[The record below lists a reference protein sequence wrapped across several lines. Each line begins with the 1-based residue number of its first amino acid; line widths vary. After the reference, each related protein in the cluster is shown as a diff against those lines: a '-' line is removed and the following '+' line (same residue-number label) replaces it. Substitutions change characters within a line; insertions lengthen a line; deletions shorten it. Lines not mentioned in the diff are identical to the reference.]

1 MDGSLGEIL
10 SNTLSP
16 VQETRQNATQRLEQ
30 AAKENFPEFVSALS
44 TVLSKEDAPESV
56 RNAAGLVL
64 KNTLSAQDY
73 TRYEE
78 QKARWFSL
86 DPSLRSQA
94 KAMTLQTLHSPVS
107 SARRVAGQAVAEMA
121 RVELPENQWPELIPV
136 LLANVNESPAEAVG
150 LKDATIQAIG
160 YLCESVSDAVLSPHL
175 NSILT
180 AVVRGIASDQEAS
193 VQYSALTALYNAFPF
208 IESNFTREHER
219 NYIMQVV
226 CEATQHPS
234 PTVKIA
240 AFSNL
245 VRAMQLYYAYMSPY
259 MQKALFGLTIQ
270 GMQSEEE
277 GVALQA
283 IEFWATVCDCE
294 YDLDLDAQERA
305 LAGEDGS
312 GEGGEGVQ
320 NYRFA
325 AQAYGDIATV
335 LLWLLTQQDE
345 DADEDEWGKAMAA
358 ATCLSLFANT
368 IHDAAVPPVVSFVET
383 NIQSSSWNLREA
395 AVMAFGSIL
404 EGPTPERLASLVNDA
419 LPLLVSMVQDPVV
432 AVKDSAAWTLGRV
445 CEHMMRQLD
454 PNSQVPPVVGAL
466 IQGLGDSPRVST
478 NCSYGIM
485 CLADSLSHIS
495 SDAAKEH
502 GGRSERAWAL
512 TPFYESLLTALSAV
526 CDRPGNEGNCRTA
539 AFEAIAAL
547 VRGAPDSTVNLLATV
562 LTSML
567 GRLDGSVERGTAQV
581 VGMDDRLALQDLQSS
596 LCGVISEVT
605 RRVGGDLGESGA
617 DRVMHS
623 LLALIRPSNK
633 DTFSSPVMED
643 AMLAVGSVI
652 QGVGPG
658 FSRYLDSFLP
668 ILYSALHHW
677 KDLELYRIAVGLVG
691 DLSRALGPGLSVASD
706 ALMSLLM
713 QALASPMV
721 DGSVKPSIL
730 AVFGVVALALGA
742 LFEPYLDTVMIS
754 ALQGASTFPS
764 SYDDPLQV
772 AYACEVREALIECLT
787 SVLQGLRGDGKAAL
801 LQNYISAWFNWL
813 KQLTQEPPSSPTRT
827 SEILYGVVGLLGD
840 IAEAFP
846 RGEVSSLLSQPWVDQ
861 WIREARAF
869 RDPQGLYKSKRDMIR
884 WSREMVKR
892 ARQPTA

>member
-1 MDGSLGEIL
+1 MLLARSMGLF
-10 SNTLSP
+10 LSP
-16 VQETRQNATQRLEQ
+16 
-30 AAKENFPEFVSALS
+30 S
-44 TVLSKEDAPESV
+44 
-56 RNAAGLVL
+56 
-64 KNTLSAQDY
+64 
-73 TRYEE
+73 
-78 QKARWFSL
+78 
-86 DPSLRSQA
+86 PSLLSLFSSFILPFSFQA
-94 KAMTLQTLHSPVS
+94 LQTLHSQVA
-107 SARRVAGQAVAEMA
+107 SARRVAGQVVSQIA

-136 LLANVNESPAEAVG
+136 LLANVNESPADAVG
-150 LKDATIQAIG
+150 IKDATIQAIG

-208 IESNFTREHER
+208 IESNFSREHER

-234 PTVKIA
+234 SAVKTA

-245 VRAMQLYYAYMSPY
+245 VRAMQLYYPYMAPY

-294 YDLDLDAQERA
+294 YDIMYETQERA
-305 LAGEDGS
+305 LGNAPSE
-312 GEGGEGVQ
+312 EVPQ
-320 NYRFA
+320 NHRFA
-325 AQAYGDIATV
+325 AQAYGEIATV

-345 DADEDEWGKAMAA
+345 DADEDEWGKSMAA
-358 ATCLSLFANT
+358 ATCLSLFALT
-368 IHDAAVPPVVSFVET
+368 IQDDAVPPVVSFVEA
-383 NIQSSSWNLREA
+383 NIQASAWNLREA

-404 EGPTPERLASLVNDA
+404 DGPSPQKLGSLVNEA

-454 PNSQVPPVVGAL
+454 PTSQVPPVVGAL

-485 CLADSLSHIS
+485 CLADSLSDIS

-502 GGRSERAWAL
+502 GGRDERAWAL
-512 TPFYESLLTALSAV
+512 IPFYEPLLTALSAV
-526 CDRPGNEGNCRTA
+526 CDRPSNEGNCRTA

-547 VRGAPDSTVNLLATV
+547 VRGAPDDTVNLLATV

-567 GRLDGSVERGTAQV
+567 SRLDASVERGSNQI
-581 VGMDDRLALQDLQSS
+581 VGMEDRLALQDLQSS

-617 DRVMHS
+617 DRVMQS
-623 LLALIRPSNK
+623 LLSLIRSITPNGTFDGVDQSGKGLDGSNLLEK
-633 DTFSSPVMED
+633 DVFSSPVMED

-652 QGVGPG
+652 FAVGPS
-658 FSRYLDSFLP
+658 FSRYFEAFLP
-668 ILYSALHHW
+668 ILYTSLHHW
-677 KDLELYRIAVGLVG
+677 KDGELFRIAIGLVG
-691 DLSRALGPGLSVASD
+691 DLSRALGTGLSVASD

-713 QALASPMV
+713 QALSSPMV
-721 DGSVKPSIL
+721 DGAVKPSIL
-730 AVFGVVALALGA
+730 AVFGDVALALGA
-742 LFEPYLDTVMIS
+742 LFEPYLHSVMLS
-754 ALQGASTFPS
+754 AMQGATS
-764 SYDDPLQV
+764 SLSSVSDDPNSV
-772 AYACEVREALIECLT
+772 MYNCEIREALIECLT
-787 SVLQGLRGDGKAAL
+787 SILQGLRGDGKAAV
-801 LQNYISAWFNWL
+801 LQSYLPTWFQWL
-813 KQLTQEPPSSPTRT
+813 DDIAKEPSSSSLRT
-827 SEILYGVVGLLGD
+827 PEIMYAVVGLLGD

-846 RGEVSSLLSQPWVDQ
+846 NGEFSPQLSQPWVDR
-861 WIREARAF
+861 WIRETRAL
-869 RDPQGLYKSKRDMIR
+869 RDHQGLYKTKKDMIR
-884 WSREMVKR
+884 WSREMIKR
-892 ARQPTA
+892 SRQSVA